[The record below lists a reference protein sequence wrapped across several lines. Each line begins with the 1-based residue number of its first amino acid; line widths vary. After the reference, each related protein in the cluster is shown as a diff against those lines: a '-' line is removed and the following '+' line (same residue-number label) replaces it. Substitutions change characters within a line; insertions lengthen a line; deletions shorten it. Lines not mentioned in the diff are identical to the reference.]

1 MLESF
6 LNEPDL
12 LSDAQVMEILEI
24 AFRQTEVQ
32 EALEKMLKTF
42 DLEGS

>member
-12 LSDAQVMEILEI
+12 LSDTQVMEILEI

>member
-1 MLESF
+1 
-6 LNEPDL
+6 
-12 LSDAQVMEILEI
+12 MEILEI